1 MKSQV
6 LFIINN
12 VILRENYKTLQMK
25 RLISSLVLLLAVA
38 GLVAQPVTQPKEEKT
53 ERKKVAVV
61 LCGGGAMGTIH
72 IGALK
77 VLEEAGIPIDIV
89 TGTSMGSIIGGMYAV
104 GYDAADI
111 ETIVNSIDWGDILR
125 DRLSMRNQTLDERE
139 RQNIY
144 LFDYR
149 LFLDSSRDTL
159 AGGLIRGIN
168 IEKTLR
174 HYLRQPED
182 IDFKSLPRSF
192 GCIATDLITDSEVV
206 LERGSLA
213 QSIRAS
219 MAVPGIFAPVRVDP
233 YILVDGG
240 TKNNFPAD
248 LARRMGADI
257 VIGVLTD
264 LGLNENYYSKSDIL
278 ERSVGADIHNRSLEN
293 MKYCDLVI
301 RVPVRGYSAAHFYR
315 SAIKHLIQRGEDA
328 ARAKMDSIMIL
339 KKRVGVPADYKPD
352 YSIISLDDID
362 NTQANKLVNEE
373 NAKNSIKAS
382 LGLRYDTEELVAA
395 QIGATYYFGDKL
407 EKTLD
412 LTLRLGKRTM
422 GKLAWNMNIRP
433 HHKMGFSYEFWHC
446 DVSLYQRA
454 HRSDNLQFTH
464 QKANATLLSLDA
476 LNLNVDM
483 GISWDYYYN
492 YDVLSN
498 EITVSNFRKNEHYF
512 KYHAGAHYNTED
524 HWYFTR
530 KGMRADVRY
539 AYNTDNFAQ
548 WKGHGGFSEW
558 ALHWRVTLPLTSST
572 HLQPM
577 VYGRFMFGEDL
588 PATAMNMLGGNRFG
602 IFYQQQMPFAGFG
615 RCQVMESKVLV
626 AGLRLQQRLFN
637 DHYIQIKGQMA
648 EQNNKLGDLF
658 SGKPIWGT
666 QLAYY
671 YNSIIGPLGGSIS
684 WSNFTKKVY
693 LYVNL
698 GFEF

>member
-1 MKSQV
+1 
-6 LFIINN
+6 
-12 VILRENYKTLQMK
+12 MK
-25 RLISSLVLLLAVA
+25 RFISSLILILTVA
-38 GLVAQPVTQPKEEKT
+38 GIVAQPITQPQKENT

-77 VLEEAGIPIDIV
+77 VLEEAGMPIDMV

-104 GYDAADI
+104 GYNAADI
-111 ETIVNSIDWGDILR
+111 EDIVNSMDWGDILR

-149 LFLDSSRDTL
+149 LFLDSSKDTL
-159 AGGLIRGIN
+159 AGGFIRGTN
-168 IEKTLR
+168 VEKTLR

-182 IDFKSLPRSF
+182 IDFKSLPRPF
-192 GCIATDLITDSEVV
+192 GCIATDLVTDSEVV
-206 LERGSLA
+206 LDHGSLA
-213 QSIRAS
+213 KSIRAS
-219 MAVPGIFAPVRVDP
+219 MAVPGVFAPVRMDP

-248 LARRMGADI
+248 LARKMGADI

-264 LGLNENYYSKSDIL
+264 LGLNEDYYSTKDIL

-315 SAIKHLIQRGEDA
+315 SAIKNLIKRGEDA
-328 ARAKMDSIMIL
+328 TREQMNSIMQL
-339 KKRVGVPADYKPD
+339 KKHAGVPADYMPE
-352 YSIISLDDID
+352 YSFIHLSDVD

-382 LGLRYDTEELVAA
+382 VGLRYDTEELVAA
-395 QIGATYYFGDKL
+395 QIGATYYYGDRL
-407 EKTLD
+407 EKRVD

-422 GKLAWNMNIRP
+422 GKLAWNMSLKP
-433 HHKMGFSYEFWHC
+433 HRKIGLSYEIWHN
-446 DVSLYQRA
+446 DINLYQRS
-454 HRSDNLQFTH
+454 HRSDNLMFIY
-464 QKANATLLSLDA
+464 QKANATLFSLDA
-476 LNLNVDM
+476 LNLNVDL
-483 GISWDYYYN
+483 GLSWEHYHH

-498 EITVSNFRKNEHYF
+498 EYSISNFKKNEHYF
-512 KYHAGAHYNTED
+512 KYHAGAQYNTED

-530 KGMRADVRY
+530 KGMRANVRY
-539 AYNTDNFAQ
+539 AYYTDNLVQ
-548 WKGHGGFSEW
+548 WNGHGGISEW
-558 ALHWRVTLPLTSST
+558 MALWRMTLPLTGTT
-572 HLQPM
+572 HVQPM
-577 VYGRFMFGEDL
+577 VSGRLLFGDDI
-588 PATAMNMLGGNRFG
+588 PASAANMMGGNRFG
-602 IFYQQQMPFAGFG
+602 IYYPQQLPFAGIG
-615 RCQVMESKVLV
+615 HCHAMDSKVLI
-626 AGLRLQQRLFN
+626 AGLKLQQRLFN
-637 DHYIQIKGQMA
+637 DHYIIIKGQVA
-648 EQNNKLGDLF
+648 EQNNKLGHIFDN
-658 SGKPIWGT
+658 KPIWGA
-666 QLAYY
+666 QLGYS
-671 YNSIIGPLGGSIS
+671 YNSIVGPLGGSIS